1 MWLKKYPDGGKVEK
15 PKPKFNIKNDPLRPK
30 GLGVQMQDNTRPIP
44 VIDRI
49 KVHKEIQNRVAL
61 AKINSQPQLKQAVT
75 KNLYEQKLDLAK
87 KEAYATS
94 QPNAKLVN
102 GQLEEINPGYK
113 MEGQPFGPNEKRFE
127 KGLSHLVGGVEA
139 TTYLTG
145 VGELAGMAKPVLKQ
159 AAKYLTEQTALKNAY
174 KVNPFA
180 FKPNPE
186 AYYHRSPNLEN
197 TIVDNKLVGFGATPE
212 GKLLNEEGIKKYGK
226 DVINLTKAANNEPYF
241 SKGVPLDWGRYNK
254 PNTNLA
260 GKAGQMAQG
269 YKGPYLAEAT
279 DVPFVAKT
287 DGKFAKVWNKD
298 GTFKR
303 GIAPNEIG
311 AYATPVEGNV
321 PLENLKFYK
330 ENWLKGYK
338 EIPKNKPGEVWWNGK
353 NYQNTPPSSQEV
365 LSTSSG
371 MDAVNVVKPGYNSHL
386 FNKQAYVPPTTDP
399 SLMAYN
405 SGYNQLSEESLKQ
418 IKDLVVQKKPSFI
431 AKQIGNALSPSNIA
445 AIEAGREFIKYF
457 GEDVIKQT
465 PEQKKKIENLMDYIS
480 PGMKKDAS
488 SILNNNWLNK
498 Y

>member
-15 PKPKFNIKNDPLRPK
+15 PKPKFNIKNDPLRPQ

-49 KVHKEIQNRVAL
+49 KADKEIQNRVAL

-127 KGLSHLVGGVEA
+127 KGLEHIKTGAEVAGM
-139 TTYLTG
+139 LTG
-145 VGELAGMAKPVLKQ
+145 AGELAMGL
-159 AAKYLTEQTALKNAY
+159 
-174 KVNPFA
+174 
-180 FKPNPE
+180 
-186 AYYHRSPNLEN
+186 R
-197 TIVDNKLVGFGATPE
+197 
-212 GKLLNEEGIKKYGK
+212 GIKPSAEMLYRG
-226 DVINLTKAANNEPYF
+226 I
-241 SKGVPLDWGRYNK
+241 
-254 PNTNLA
+254 
-260 GKAGQMAQG
+260 GKAGADDALASGVFRAKQNVEPLIKNGFDFSKQFKGTYYTPKFKTAAQYGEG
-269 YKGPYLAEAT
+269 YVAEVPKDATVFRNRYSKG
-279 DVPFVAKT
+279 KN
-287 DGKFAKVWNKD
+287 WSQ
-298 GTFKR
+298 
-303 GIAPNEIG
+303 IAD
-311 AYATPVEGNV
+311 
-321 PLENLKFYK
+321 ENIPIDKGRILKK
-330 ENWLKGYK
+330 NWLGNYQEVKQA
-338 EIPKNKPGEVWWNGK
+338 PKDVWWNGTG
-353 NYQNTPPSSQEV
+353 YQNVPPSSQEV